1 MEEWLIV
8 DGYNVIGAQ
17 PDVEW
22 LGDSLEEARDRLVR
36 ALSEYQALSGRKV
49 ILVFDAHRVPGAGA
63 KLLEQ
68 KIIIHYTKQ
77 HETADECIEKLVRK
91 LSGEHRRIYVAT
103 SDYLEQRLIF
113 GQGAYRISA
122 RELLREMKSARRVA
136 TREMQERYPPKRP
149 TLGQGLKAEIWRKL
163 EGWRRKK

>member
-17 PDVEW
+17 PDVAW
-22 LGDSLEEARDRLVR
+22 LGDSLEEARDKLVR
-36 ALSEYQALSGRKV
+36 ALSEYQVLSGRKV
-49 ILVFDAHRVPGAGA
+49 ILVFDAHRVPGAGV
-63 KLLEQ
+63 KLSEQ
-68 KIIIHYTKQ
+68 NITIHYTKQ
-77 HETADECIEKLVRK
+77 RETADECIEKLVRK
-91 LSGEHRRIYVAT
+91 LRGEHRRIYVAT

-122 RELLREMKSARRVA
+122 RELLREMKHARREA
-136 TREMQERYPPKRP
+136 TREMEERHPLKRP
-149 TLGQGLKAEIWRKL
+149 TLGQGLKAEIWHKL